1 MKIKRCIKGLLSFL
15 ILTSSVIN
23 VKAEGNVNTW
33 SFTNG
38 AWHHFDEQGNTQT
51 GLQEID
57 GNLYYL
63 DGNGAMKTGWQYI
76 SNEWYYFHANGMAA
90 RNGWIGNYYLG
101 SDGKMLRNQWV
112 GGYYVDG
119 NGAWVPS
126 ASEWRWIKEN
136 NIWKYHSTRTD
147 QNLSNAWSYINGAW
161 YHFDAQGNMQTGLQE
176 IDGNLYYLDGNG
188 AMRTGWQ
195 YAGEWYYFHANGI
208 AARNG
213 WVGNYYLGSDGKMLR
228 NQWVGGY
235 YVDGNGAWVPSASEW
250 HWIKENNIWKY
261 HSTRTG
267 QNLSNAWS
275 YINGAWYHFDTQG
288 NMQTGLQEVDGN
300 LYYLGGNGAMKTGW
314 QYAGEWYYF
323 HANGMAARNGWM
335 GNYYLGSDGKMLR
348 NQWVG
353 NYYVDGNGACVPNA
367 SAWQWVKENNRWK
380 YVNTR
385 TGNFV
390 KNQWMKTG
398 SFWHYFDKDGY
409 SVTGWQKIDGDDYCF
424 DNNGA
429 MLANTWSGDYYLNAD
444 GKMARNQWVGDY
456 HVGADGKWDNVTPVY
471 YSQRDPQW
479 ASVTYNG
486 YSLHSTGCVPTSVA
500 MAVNG
505 FLHNGVNPKIMA
517 DYLVTTGE
525 FAGRKH
531 GGSGLAIKYGAEH
544 WGLATTG
551 IDSLATLVSRLD
563 AGDIVVFQVGAG
575 TFTSRGSTHAIVLFR
590 NSGGSTQVYDPWNA
604 HNGWYGIEMIWN
616 QRSTNSYDLTGGYV
630 GYGIHR

>member
-1 MKIKRCIKGLLSFL
+1 MKTKRCIEGLLSFL

-23 VKAEGNVNTW
+23 VKAESNVNSW

-38 AWHHFDEQGNTQT
+38 AWYHFDEQGNAQT

-57 GNLYYL
+57 RNLYYL
-63 DGNGAMKTGWQYI
+63 DGNGVMKTGWQYI
-76 SNEWYYFHANGMAA
+76 GNEWYYFHANGM
-90 RNGWIGNYYLG
+90 
-101 SDGKMLRNQWV
+101 
-112 GGYYVDG
+112 
-119 NGAWVPS
+119 
-126 ASEWRWIKEN
+126 
-136 NIWKYHSTRTD
+136 
-147 QNLSNAWSYINGAW
+147 
-161 YHFDAQGNMQTGLQE
+161 
-176 IDGNLYYLDGNG
+176 
-188 AMRTGWQ
+188 
-195 YAGEWYYFHANGI
+195 

-250 HWIKENNIWKY
+250 CWIKENNIWKY

-275 YINGAWYHFDTQG
+275 YINGAWYHFDAQG

-353 NYYVDGNGACVPNA
+353 DYYVDGNGAWVPNA
-367 SAWQWVKENNRWK
+367 SSWQWIKENNKWK

-385 TGNFV
+385 TGSFV
-390 KNQWMKTG
+390 KSKWMKTG

-429 MLANTWSGDYYLNAD
+429 MFANEWVGDYYLNAN
-444 GKMARNQWVGDY
+444 GKMARNQWIGDY
-456 HVGADGKWDNVTPVY
+456 HVGADGKL
-471 YSQRDPQW
+471 
-479 ASVTYNG
+479 G
-486 YSLHSTGCVPTSVA
+486 
-500 MAVNG
+500 
-505 FLHNGVNPKIMA
+505 
-517 DYLVTTGE
+517 
-525 FAGRKH
+525 
-531 GGSGLAIKYGAEH
+531 
-544 WGLATTG
+544 
-551 IDSLATLVSRLD
+551 
-563 AGDIVVFQVGAG
+563 
-575 TFTSRGSTHAIVLFR
+575 
-590 NSGGSTQVYDPWNA
+590 
-604 HNGWYGIEMIWN
+604 
-616 QRSTNSYDLTGGYV
+616 
-630 GYGIHR
+630 

>member
-76 SNEWYYFHANGMAA
+76 SNEWYYFHANG
-90 RNGWIGNYYLG
+90 
-101 SDGKMLRNQWV
+101 
-112 GGYYVDG
+112 
-119 NGAWVPS
+119 
-126 ASEWRWIKEN
+126 
-136 NIWKYHSTRTD
+136 
-147 QNLSNAWSYINGAW
+147 
-161 YHFDAQGNMQTGLQE
+161 
-176 IDGNLYYLDGNG
+176 
-188 AMRTGWQ
+188 
-195 YAGEWYYFHANGI
+195 I

-250 HWIKENNIWKY
+250 RWTKENNIWKY

-275 YINGAWYHFDTQG
+275 YINGAWYHFDAQG

-335 GNYYLGSDGKMLR
+335 GNYYLGSDGKILR

-353 NYYVDGNGACVPNA
+353 NYYVDGNGAWVPNA
-367 SAWQWVKENNRWK
+367 SAWQWIKENSRWK

-385 TGNFV
+385 TGSFV
-390 KNQWMKTG
+390 KSKWMKTG